1 MPSRFSRRGRIRG
14 VSTFR
19 RRGHYRRGPS
29 GQRVWVSS
37 HKVTRGSKASPP
49 RIKVQRV
56 DTVPALRASNLS
68 RNRQDIDKHPAAR
81 VETDRWADPNAKCPL
96 CGAAVYFF
104 ADRFGG
110 RVYFDEVGPPW
121 PKHPCPLDTR
131 VASPGRAV
139 SPSFSEKRLRRV
151 NTRSA
156 QHSSPTQG
164 PATRSSIVV
173 QSWHYS
179 GRTLVEV
186 RQPGEGA
193 DTELWVI
200 PQGLVFESGQVLF
213 RVENRFSY
221 LNTRRLQALTVEI
234 DSTYL
239 LQTKP
244 AGPATSE
251 SVGASLTA
259 PPTSDPPSPDAAE
272 QLDEQLQVPTTASQD
287 EASAGGCLL
296 ILALGAFLVG
306 VLILVTAED
315 LDAPDWVA
323 SSLVVASVVG
333 AYLGLALIHRS
344 SVRSSRRD

>member
-1 MPSRFSRRGRIRG
+1 M
-14 VSTFR
+14 
-19 RRGHYRRGPS
+19 
-29 GQRVWVSS
+29 
-37 HKVTRGSKASPP
+37 
-49 RIKVQRV
+49 KVQRV
-56 DTVPALRASNLS
+56 NNVPVLRASNLS
-68 RNRQDIDKHPAAR
+68 RAQQDIDKRPAVR

-121 PKHPCPLDTR
+121 PKHPCLLDTR
-131 VASPGRAV
+131 VAAPGRVV

-151 NTRSA
+151 NNRSA
-156 QHSSPTQG
+156 QHHSLDRG

-179 GRTLVEV
+179 GRTLIEV
-186 RQPGEGA
+186 RRPDEDA

-213 RVENRFSY
+213 RVENQFSY
-221 LNTRRLQALTVEI
+221 FNTRRLQALTVEI
-234 DSTYL
+234 DSAYL
-239 LQTKP
+239 LPTKP
-244 AGPATSE
+244 VGPATSN
-251 SVGASLTA
+251 SSDASPTA
-259 PPTSDPPSPDAAE
+259 PPTGDSPNPGAAE
-272 QLDEQLQVPTTASQD
+272 QLDEQLQVLTTASQD

-296 ILALGAFLVG
+296 IFALGAFLVG
-306 VLILVTAED
+306 VLVFATADD
-315 LDAPDWVA
+315 LDAPNWAA

-344 SVRSSRRD
+344 SARSNQRD